1 MRNWR
6 LGPPRGNNQTGTG
19 TRNAERTSMMSSRS
33 RSLIQWFLVAVCL
46 AFAPGRAHAH
56 AHPQNNY
63 LDYKS
68 PDWYFLGKYEYNP
81 KENYE
86 VTPHK
91 AVGTI
96 PADVLALSGKKL
108 RIYGILKPLDLK
120 DGYATHFVL
129 IATVDVCGFG
139 VTPRINERIDVL
151 MAPGTKWKAYASNG
165 LDLEASVFGTFT
177 IKEVLDKDNQV
188 LDLYHLV
195 ADKIE

>member
-1 MRNWR
+1 VTTKGRLFRLPWLAALIALR
-6 LGPPRGNNQTGTG
+6 LGAASISAIEPQ
-19 TRNAERTSMMSSRS
+19 
-33 RSLIQWFLVAVCL
+33 
-46 AFAPGRAHAH
+46 APT
-56 AHPQNNY
+56 NY

-96 PADVLALSGKKL
+96 PADVMALSGKKL

-139 VTPRINERIDVL
+139 VTPRINERIDVN
-151 MAPGTKWKAYASNG
+151 MVPGTRWKAYASNG

>member
-1 MRNWR
+1 
-6 LGPPRGNNQTGTG
+6 
-19 TRNAERTSMMSSRS
+19 MMSSPSPALAR
-33 RSLIQWFLVAVCL
+33 RLLLTLCL
-46 AFAPGRAHAH
+46 ALASSRAIA
-56 AHPQNNY
+56 QNNY

-68 PDWYFLGKYEYNP
+68 PDWYFLGKFEYNP

-96 PADVLALSGKKL
+96 PADVLALHGKKL

-177 IKEVLDKDNQV
+177 IKEILDKDNQV

>member
-1 MRNWR
+1 MIRKVVIV
-6 LGPPRGNNQTGTG
+6 
-19 TRNAERTSMMSSRS
+19 
-33 RSLIQWFLVAVCL
+33 RSLIRTAVVAVCL
-46 AFAPGRAHAH
+46 AVATVAVWAQ
-56 AHPQNNY
+56 AQNY

-86 VTPHK
+86 VTPHR

-96 PADVLALSGKKL
+96 PKDVLALTGQKL

-139 VTPRINERIDVL
+139 VNPRINERIDVN
-151 MAPGTKWKAYASNG
+151 MAPGKKWKAYASNG
-165 LDLEASVFGTFT
+165 LDLEASVFGTFSV
-177 IKEVLDKDNQV
+177 KEVLDKQDRV

>member
-1 MRNWR
+1 
-6 LGPPRGNNQTGTG
+6 
-19 TRNAERTSMMSSRS
+19 MSSPS
-33 RSLIQWFLVAVCL
+33 RSLIPLVLATVCL
-46 AFAPGRAHAH
+46 ALASGVVTA
-56 AHPQNNY
+56 QTNY

-68 PDWYFLGKYEYNP
+68 PDWYFLGKYDYNP

-96 PADVLALSGKKL
+96 PADVLALNGKKL

-139 VTPRINERIDVL
+139 VTPRINERIDVM
-151 MAPGTKWKAYASNG
+151 MAPGRKWKAYASNG
-165 LDLEASVFGTFT
+165 LDLEVSVFGTFT
-177 IKEVLDKDNQV
+177 IKEILDKDNQV

>member
-1 MRNWR
+1 
-6 LGPPRGNNQTGTG
+6 
-19 TRNAERTSMMSSRS
+19 MMSSPS
-33 RSLIQWFLVAVCL
+33 RSLTQRLLLTVCL
-46 AFAPGRAHAH
+46 ALASSPAIA
-56 AHPQNNY
+56 QNNNNY

-96 PADVLALSGKKL
+96 PADVLALGGKKL

-165 LDLEASVFGTFT
+165 LDLEASVFGTFS

>member
-1 MRNWR
+1 M
-6 LGPPRGNNQTGTG
+6 
-19 TRNAERTSMMSSRS
+19 SSSSRS
-33 RSLIQWFLVAVCL
+33 LKQLLLVTVSLAL
-46 AFAPGRAHAH
+46 ASAAGIA
-56 AHPQNNY
+56 QSSY

-68 PDWYFLGKYEYNP
+68 PDWYFLGKFEYNP

-91 AVGTI
+91 AIGTI
-96 PADVLALSGKKL
+96 PADVLALNGKKL
-108 RIYGILKPLDLK
+108 RIFGILKPLDLK

-139 VTPRINERIDVL
+139 VTPRINERIDVV

-177 IKEVLDKDNQV
+177 IKEILDKDNQV

>member
-1 MRNWR
+1 MT
-6 LGPPRGNNQTGTG
+6 RGFRGV
-19 TRNAERTSMMSSRS
+19 
-33 RSLIQWFLVAVCL
+33 LIAACLVVFGGVSGSA
-46 AFAPGRAHAH
+46 
-56 AHPQNNY
+56 QNNY

-139 VTPRINERIDVL
+139 VTPRINERIDVN
-151 MAPGTKWKAYASNG
+151 MVPGTKWKAYASNG
-165 LDLEASVFGTFT
+165 LDLEASVFGTFS

>member
-1 MRNWR
+1 VTT
-6 LGPPRGNNQTGTG
+6 RGH
-19 TRNAERTSMMSSRS
+19 AS
-33 RSLIQWFLVAVCL
+33 RSLVTLAIAACLTIASAAAVA
-46 AFAPGRAHAH
+46 
-56 AHPQNNY
+56 QTNY

-81 KENYE
+81 KENCE

-139 VTPRINERIDVL
+139 VTPRINERIDVK
-151 MAPGTKWKAYASNG
+151 MAPGTKWKVYASNG
-165 LDLEASVFGTFT
+165 LDLEVSVFGTFT
-177 IKEVLDKDNQV
+177 IREVLDKGNQV
-188 LDLYHLV
+188 LDLCHLV
-195 ADKIE
+195 ADKIQ

>member
-1 MRNWR
+1 MKQ
-6 LGPPRGNNQTGTG
+6 L
-19 TRNAERTSMMSSRS
+19 
-33 RSLIQWFLVAVCL
+33 LLVTLCL
-46 AFAPGRAHAH
+46 ALAPSSSFAQAAP
-56 AHPQNNY
+56 NY
-63 LDYKS
+63 LDYKN

-91 AVGTI
+91 ATGTI
-96 PADVLALSGKKL
+96 PADVQALSGKKL

-139 VTPRINERIDVL
+139 VTPRINERIDVT

-188 LDLYHLV
+188 LDLYHMV

>member
-1 MRNWR
+1 MESRTVR
-6 LGPPRGNNQTGTG
+6 VEPRTF
-19 TRNAERTSMMSSRS
+19 RS
-33 RSLIQWFLVAVCL
+33 GVVLIAVCV
-46 AFAPGRAHAH
+46 AIATAAARV
-56 AHPQNNY
+56 QTNY

-68 PDWYFLGKYEYNP
+68 PDWYSLGKYEYNTR
-81 KENYE
+81 ENYE

-96 PADVLALSGKKL
+96 PADVLALGGKKL

-120 DGYATHFVL
+120 AGYATHFVL

-139 VTPRINERIDVL
+139 VTPRINERIDVN

-165 LDLEASVFGTFT
+165 LDLEASVFGTFM
-177 IKEVLDKDNQV
+177 IKEVLDKDSQV